1 MVEGKKSFKN
11 YAILL
16 VFINTVI
23 LILEAL
29 FPVIIEMF
37 GLYPPNFIA
46 EPWIIITSMF
56 LHSGFEHLLYNMFA
70 LGLFGIVLE
79 RIIGSEKFLIGYIL
93 SGIFAGLATLM
104 MYPSSVSIGA
114 SGAIYGIIGIL
125 SVLRPRMMIYIAVPL
140 PMLFYAVIYV
150 FFDVV
155 GIITGVNPD
164 NIAYGAH
171 VAGFIGGVIFGLR
184 IKDQFKEEKEIRAEI
199 SREFDD
205 DELDRWEEEYM
216 K

>member
-1 MVEGKKSFKN
+1 MADVKKSFKN
-11 YAILL
+11 YAIILIIL
-16 VFINTVI
+16 NTVI

-29 FPVIIEMF
+29 FPVIVDMF
-37 GLYPPNFIA
+37 GLYPPKFIA
-46 EPWIIITSMF
+46 EPWIIVTSMF

-93 SGIFAGLATLM
+93 SGIFAGLATIF
-104 MYPSSVSIGA
+104 MYPLSLSIGA

-125 SVLRPRMMIYIAVPL
+125 SVLRPRLMIYLGVPL
-140 PMLFYAVIYV
+140 PMLFYAVVYV

-171 VAGFIGGVIFGLR
+171 VAGFISGVLFGLR
-184 IKDQFKEEKEIRAEI
+184 IKDKFNEEKEIRAEI
-199 SREFDD
+199 SSEFDD
-205 DELDRWEEEYM
+205 EELDKWEEEYM